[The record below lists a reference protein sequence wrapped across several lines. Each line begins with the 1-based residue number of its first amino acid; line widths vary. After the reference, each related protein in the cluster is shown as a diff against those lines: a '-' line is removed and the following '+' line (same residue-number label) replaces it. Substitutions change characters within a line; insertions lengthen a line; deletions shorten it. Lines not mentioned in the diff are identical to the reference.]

1 MPTPR
6 KSIPPY
12 IRRGLAVLIIFL
24 MGISISRLLV
34 SMHQQQERIEILETQ
49 VAQLMA
55 DTTRLVI
62 QPSAGYRRSS
72 EDQHTRTT
80 GNRHTT
86 HYNNRPQPEQKSS
99 HTDHMAA
106 SAHQS
111 NDKVPTQTSG
121 SGSNTYKFTE
131 PHTFDLNTIDS
142 LTLIRIPGIAS
153 RTAATI
159 LKNRQRYGG
168 FCDPWQLQDFLTW
181 EAAQAYMEDWCTRWF
196 TADPSRIRHLP
207 LNTASVSELQRH
219 PYITHEQAVDIV
231 RYRTRHNRISAP
243 AELQQIPSLSA
254 ETVEKLL
261 PYLSFE

>member
-1 MPTPR
+1 MPTPK

-12 IRRGLAVLIIFL
+12 IQRGLIVLIILL

-49 VAQLMA
+49 VALLMA

-62 QPSAGYRRSS
+62 QPNIRHQASDVPYS
-72 EDQHTRTT
+72 QTT
-80 GNRHTT
+80 VSRHKP
-86 HYNNRPQPEQKSS
+86 HYDNRPQADNRSHTEQQASS
-99 HTDHMAA
+99 HTE
-106 SAHQS
+106 S
-111 NDKVPTQTSG
+111 NSF
-121 SGSNTYKFTE
+121 KFTE

-168 FCDPWQLQDFLTW
+168 FYDPWQLQEFMTW
-181 EAAQAYMEDWCTRWF
+181 DAAQANMEAWCTQWF
-196 TADPSRIRHLP
+196 TANPSRIQRLP
-207 LNTASVSELQRH
+207 LNTASVGELQRH
-219 PYITHEQAVDIV
+219 PYITHEQAVDLV

>member
-1 MPTPR
+1 MPTPK

-34 SMHQQQERIEILETQ
+34 LMHQQQERIEILETQ

-62 QPSAGYRRSS
+62 QPSARYSIPRY
-72 EDQHTRTT
+72 D
-80 GNRHTT
+80 
-86 HYNNRPQPEQKSS
+86 NRPASGQKSS
-99 HTDHMAA
+99 AHTDHVRTPR
-106 SAHQS
+106 SNSLENDVTPQS
-111 NDKVPTQTSG
+111 SG
-121 SGSNTYKFTE
+121 SGTSTNKFTE

-168 FCDPWQLQDFLTW
+168 FCDPWQLQEFLTW
-181 EAAQAYMEDWCTRWF
+181 DAAQAYMDEWCTRWF
-196 TADPSRIRHLP
+196 TADPARICRLP
-207 LNTASVSELQRH
+207 VNTASMGDLQRH
-219 PYITHEQAVDIV
+219 PYITHEQAVDII